1 MARLVKGRRGGLN
14 GSKEVDMTTAV
25 KKIKTTAAVFELPQK
40 LGILQ
45 YVEYEPPPREWCTN
59 DGCLYEGV
67 LTAEGCRKGVC
78 VRYRV
83 WVHSRDKRRWEAK
96 EKWRRKRDEDVG
108 GCIRQQVAD
117 ALWELAEKYDV
128 GVWYEYVR
136 VGVGV
141 NQYDVFCGVVVDG
154 VRLDQ
159 PYCRAVEECVEEILR
174 DYGRELERLKE
185 TPEPAL
191 VVRSDPV
198 EELLREWPELEAFGV
213 EWVRKWLDLRDRL
226 IEIAK
231 VMRRYPWMVEVVR
244 QRPMSIL
251 HPYMVE
257 VYVAVDGSEA
267 CLSLNPPKAFC
278 ARDGAVRETR
288 LELEFSRYEVYE
300 EKIREVYRPKGLL
313 AYTTAAR
320 EYVRI
325 L

>member
-1 MARLVKGRRGGLN
+1 
-14 GSKEVDMTTAV
+14 MTTAA
-25 KKIKTTAAVFELPQK
+25 KKIKTTASVFELPQK

-59 DGCLYEGV
+59 DGCLYEGL

-83 WVHSRDKRRWEAK
+83 WVHSRDRRKWEAR
-96 EKWRRKRDEDVG
+96 ERWRRRRDEEAG

-117 ALWELAEKYDV
+117 ALWELSEKYDV
-128 GVWYEYVR
+128 GLWYEYVR

-141 NQYDVFCGVVVDG
+141 NQYDVFCGVVVNG
-154 VRLDQ
+154 VKLYQ
-159 PYCRAVEECVEEILR
+159 PHCRSADDCVKQIIE
-174 DYGRELERLKE
+174 DYKREVERLRE
-185 TPEPAL
+185 PPVPAL
-191 VVRSDPV
+191 VIKTDPV
-198 EELLREWPELEAFGV
+198 EELLKEWPELGAFGT

-226 IEIAK
+226 VEIAK
-231 VMRRYPWMVEVVR
+231 VMRRFPWMVEVVK

-251 HPYMVE
+251 HPYMIE
-257 VYVAVDGSEA
+257 VYMTKDGSEA

-278 ARDGAVRETR
+278 ARDRAVKEIK
-288 LELEFSRYEVYE
+288 LELEFKRYEVYE

-313 AYTTAAR
+313 AFIAATK